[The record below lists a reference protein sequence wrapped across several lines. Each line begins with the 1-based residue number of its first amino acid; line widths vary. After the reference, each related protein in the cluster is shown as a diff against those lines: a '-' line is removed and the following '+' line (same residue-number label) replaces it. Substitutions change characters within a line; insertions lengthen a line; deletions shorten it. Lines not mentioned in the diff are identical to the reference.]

1 MSGLLP
7 PNRDL
12 PTAGRRETTGNRLG
26 YRGRLAS
33 MGTPAEPAG
42 TNAAIVALIGQFE
55 ALTRGGRAY
64 SEARTVNE
72 FIVPLFAALGW
83 DVRNERTHDEVVPE
97 EHVSRGR
104 VDWAFRL
111 RGVPVLYLEAKRPG
125 TNLDEPSPAH
135 QAINYAYNKGVA
147 WAILTNFE
155 TLRLYNA
162 EWDAPNPNTNLFFEI
177 PYRDYA
183 TDPRMAW
190 LSREAMAAGVLD
202 AEATKV
208 GKRLRKTPVGAR
220 LFEDLLAYRSML
232 RIYFSAYNEQVAP
245 AEVDHAVQR
254 LLDRLIFIRTAED
267 KHIEEQ
273 HLRPLVRELRQ
284 ANRMSRLWPEVLALF
299 REFNRHYNSQLFARQ
314 RLDELDTEHE
324 PIRVTIEGLYGTR
337 NGSIEYDFSAIDAD
351 VLGGAYEQYLGQ
363 LAKASPV
370 PRARLQAEDALRQAE
385 HADTRQFRKANG
397 VYYTPKWVVRLI
409 VEGTLGR
416 VLDERTPE
424 EVRNIRVLD
433 PACGSGSFLVE
444 AFRLLA
450 SYWCRTEPPV
460 DSAAELAQRVGI
472 LHDNVFGVDLD
483 PAAVEIAQ
491 LNLLLT
497 ALYERSLLPDLA
509 ANVVCGN
516 SLIDRDRADAFDYA
530 AAFPFTHE
538 PGRFDVVIGN
548 PPYIRSQSLSAPDR
562 ETYRARYRTAV
573 GSFDIY
579 ELFLERALELARLGG
594 RTGFIVPGKF
604 LSSSSGEAALLDHI
618 YSCASIETL
627 VDAMRFRVFEDA
639 LTYPVILI
647 ARRGDAPAGHL
658 LGRVEA
664 LGPGGPDIEW
674 EQLGERVAPT
684 LADHEPPK
692 GWTTIGALARVS
704 QALVTGADNVFALHG
719 AWREPS
725 AQLRS
730 DSLDRIVEI
739 ESGLLRPLVS
749 GSKQVSRF
757 RVATPEDW
765 LLFPYHDGKLISE
778 EAMKGRYPLAWDYLE
793 ANRTRLESR
802 DGGEM
807 KGARWYGYSRT
818 QALTSIWRP
827 KVLVPYMSD
836 HARAA
841 ADPSGRIAVVNVTT
855 GGYFAVPTN
864 AAHLLFLTAALC
876 SRYAEEWWREHATPH
891 AGGYFGL
898 TSRAISLLPIPDPT
912 TLSPNVLAAAST
924 PTGPDDDPFGRT
936 LSDRL
941 AEQKGMLGPTE
952 PGLLLARPVARI
964 RAS

>member
-1 MSGLLP
+1 
-7 PNRDL
+7 
-12 PTAGRRETTGNRLG
+12 
-26 YRGRLAS
+26 
-33 MGTPAEPAG
+33 
-42 TNAAIVALIGQFE
+42 
-55 ALTRGGRAY
+55 
-64 SEARTVNE
+64 
-72 FIVPLFAALGW
+72 
-83 DVRNERTHDEVVPE
+83 
-97 EHVSRGR
+97 

-125 TNLDEPSPAH
+125 TNLDDPVPAH

-155 TLRLYNA
+155 SLRLYNA
-162 EWDAPNPNTNLFFEI
+162 EWDAPNPNLNLFFEI

-190 LSREAMAAGVLD
+190 LSREAMTAGVLD

-232 RIYFSAYNEQVAP
+232 RVYLAAYNEQVAP
-245 AEVDHAVQR
+245 AEIDHAVQR

-267 KHIEEQ
+267 RHIEEQ
-273 HLRPLVRELRQ
+273 HLRPLVRALRE
-284 ANRMSRLWPEVLALF
+284 ANKISRLWPEVLALF
-299 REFNRHYNSQLFARQ
+299 REFDGHYDSQLFARQ
-314 RLDELDTEHE
+314 RLDELDTENE

-337 NGSIEYDFSAIDAD
+337 NGSIEYDFGAIDAD

-363 LAKASPV
+363 LAKASSM
-370 PRARLQAEDALRQAE
+370 PRARLKVEDALRQAE
-385 HADTRQFRKANG
+385 HADTRRFRKAHG

-416 VLDERTPE
+416 ALDERTPE
-424 EVRNIRVLD
+424 EIRNIRVLD

-444 AFRLLA
+444 AFRVLA
-450 SYWCRTEPPV
+450 HYWRRTEPPV
-460 DSAAELAQRVGI
+460 DAAAELAQRVAI
-472 LHDNVFGVDLD
+472 LHNNMFGVDLD

-491 LNLLLT
+491 LNLLLV
-497 ALYERSLLPDLA
+497 ALSERSLLPDLA
-509 ANVVCGN
+509 TNVVCGN

-530 AAFPFTHE
+530 AAFPFAKE

-548 PPYIRSQSLSAPDR
+548 PPYVRSQNLPAPDR

-618 YSCASIETL
+618 YGCANIETL

-647 ARRGDAPAGHL
+647 ARRGAAPAGHA
-658 LGRVEA
+658 LGRVET
-664 LGPGGPDIEW
+664 LGSGGPAIEW
-674 EQLGERVAPT
+674 EEHGERVEPT
-684 LADHEPPK
+684 LADHELHE
-692 GWTTIGALARVS
+692 GWTTVGALARVS
-704 QALVTGADNVFALHG
+704 QALVTGADNVFGLHG
-719 AWREPS
+719 AWREPT
-725 AQLRS
+725 ARLRS
-730 DSLDRIVEI
+730 DSLDRVVEV
-739 ESGLLRPLVS
+739 ESELLRPLVS
-749 GSKQVSRF
+749 GSQQVSRF
-757 RVATPEDW
+757 RIATPEDW
-765 LLFPYHDGKLISE
+765 LLFPYHDGKLIPE
-778 EAMKGRYPLAWDYLE
+778 EAMKGNYPLAWEYLE
-793 ANRTRLESR
+793 ANRARLESR

-807 KGARWYGYSRT
+807 AGPRWYGYSRS
-818 QALTSIWRP
+818 QALTSIWAP

-841 ADPSGRIAVVNVTT
+841 VDRDGAIAIVNVTT
-855 GGYFAVPTN
+855 GGYFVVPHGSGN
-864 AAHLLFLTAALC
+864 LDYLAAALN
-876 SRYAEEWWREHATPH
+876 SHYAGEWWREHATPH

-898 TSRAISLLPIPDPT
+898 TSRAISLLPIPDPA
-912 TLSPNVLAAAST
+912 TLAPEVLAAASM
-924 PTGPDDDPFGRT
+924 PTGPDDDPFGRALADRIAQPDRPARAAREHARQIPEPIEAQGYPLASPGART
-936 LSDRL
+936 LPRA
-941 AEQKGMLGPTE
+941 AEK
-952 PGLLLARPVARI
+952 RPERDAK
-964 RAS
+964 